1 MSKVIRIC
9 FGFAST
15 TLPIGFKNSRHFF
28 IQSEVKPKP
37 IMIPASAKCIFLV
50 FWLVHCI
57 VGVFCD
63 WLEWLLWFWS
73 HDPQAPSTLCGRNL
87 KTKVSLWK
95 RIKGFP
101 STLRRKNLTVLQSP
115 VILDLCLR
123 KTLLGKSH
131 DYRNAI
137 VLENLCFHNVFRPYQ
152 NEKPAFWNSF
162 GLKRV
167 FEKLRFRDGLVWT
180 VGLTVEINAFSSF
193 SVSIICLSVSLLS
206 IIAFSFFLSTL

>member
-1 MSKVIRIC
+1 MFFFTWMSKLIRIC

-15 TLPIGFKNSRHFF
+15 TLPIGFKNSHYFF

-37 IMIPASAKCIFLV
+37 IIIPASAKCIFLV

-57 VGVFCD
+57 VCVLCD

-73 HDPQAPSTLCGRNL
+73 HDPQAPSTLRGRNL

-123 KTLLGKSH
+123 KTLLEKSH

-137 VLENLCFHNVFRPYQ
+137 VLENLCFHSVFR
-152 NEKPAFWNSF
+152 NSSD
-162 GLKRV
+162 LKSV
-167 FEKLRFRDGLVWT
+167 FEKLRFSWRISVDGRPNDRSKSVFKFLHLNNLLVR
-180 VGLTVEINAFSSF
+180 
-193 SVSIICLSVSLLS
+193 
-206 IIAFSFFLSTL
+206 